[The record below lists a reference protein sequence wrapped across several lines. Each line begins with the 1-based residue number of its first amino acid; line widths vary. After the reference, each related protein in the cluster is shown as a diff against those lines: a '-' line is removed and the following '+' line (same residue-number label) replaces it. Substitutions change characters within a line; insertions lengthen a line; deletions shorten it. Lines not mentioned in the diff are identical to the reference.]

1 MAGRMNDPFAIPNET
16 RLFRRINPNWTT
28 YDANRKERRPS
39 SQNFQDSPDGT
50 PMSVFAENIA
60 QAAGELPPDFL
71 TGQWSGFYLA
81 AVTAGWM
88 RECGQE
94 VYPDPE
100 NQDAHDRFESHT
112 AVRGPKD
119 KQKLR
124 SKLAKGCEWVIPPP
138 NRFDPD

>member
-1 MAGRMNDPFAIPNET
+1 MAGRRDDPLAIPDET
-16 RLFRRINPNWTT
+16 RLFRRIDPNWIV

-39 SQNFQDSPDGT
+39 SQNFQDSQDGS

-60 QAAGELPPDFL
+60 GAAGKVPTDFL
-71 TGQWSGFYLA
+71 KGEWSGFYLA

-88 RECGQE
+88 RQCDQD

-100 NQDAHDRFESHT
+100 NQEVDDRFESHA

-124 SKLAKGCEWVIPPP
+124 SKLAKGYEWVVAPP

>member
-1 MAGRMNDPFAIPNET
+1 MNDPFAIPNET

-60 QAAGELPPDFL
+60 RAAGELPPDFL

-88 RECGQE
+88 RSVAKRYIPTLTTRMPMIALSPTLQYG
-94 VYPDPE
+94 VPKT
-100 NQDAHDRFESHT
+100 NKSS
-112 AVRGPKD
+112 AV
-119 KQKLR
+119 
-124 SKLAKGCEWVIPPP
+124 
-138 NRFDPD
+138 N